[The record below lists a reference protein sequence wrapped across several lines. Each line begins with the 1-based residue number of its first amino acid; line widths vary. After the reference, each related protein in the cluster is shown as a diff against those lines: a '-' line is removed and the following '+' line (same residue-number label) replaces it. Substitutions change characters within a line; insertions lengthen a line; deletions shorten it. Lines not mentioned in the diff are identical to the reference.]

1 MILEDKER
9 KLFFKLWLKL
19 LVFVNN
25 KYKLIKNFGSPEIP
39 VGLNIDDI
47 GKIRNKLWKN
57 YNIIDEF
64 LKYTNLCK
72 NDYEIVNSWKNF
84 IKGKF
89 IVLKNYKEYTVI
101 MDSDNE
107 ILYGIY
113 GITNPIIEMVPAL
126 PMMIETV
133 IIPLKGKI
141 IYDSLIQRYDVI
153 VGKNMRQSFNEKYIE
168 IKNRIGI
175 KCILESTT
183 SP

>member
-19 LVFVNN
+19 LIFVNN
-25 KYKLIKNFGSPEIP
+25 EYKLIENFGSPETP

-47 GKIRNKLWKN
+47 RKIREKLWENSK
-57 YNIIDEF
+57 IIDKF
-64 LKYTNLCK
+64 LKYTDFRK

-89 IVLKNYKEYTVI
+89 IVLKNYKKFTVI
-101 MDSDNE
+101 MDIDNE

-113 GITNPIIEMVPAL
+113 GISNPIIEIIPDF

-133 IIPLKGKI
+133 IIPFKGKI
-141 IYDSLIQRYDVI
+141 IYDSLIQKYDVT
-153 VGKNMRQSFNEKYIE
+153 VGKNMRQSFNEKYKE
-168 IKNRIGI
+168 LRNRIGI
-175 KCILESTT
+175 KSILE
-183 SP
+183 

>member
-9 KLFFKLWLKL
+9 KLFFELWLKL

-25 KYKLIKNFGSPEIP
+25 EYKLIENFGSPKTP

-47 GKIRNKLWKN
+47 VNIRKKLWEN
-57 YNIIDEF
+57 YKIIDKF
-64 LKYTNLCK
+64 LKYTDLAK

-89 IVLKNYKEYTVI
+89 IVLKDYKKYTVI
-101 MDSDNE
+101 MDIDKE

-113 GITNPIIEMVPAL
+113 GITNPIIEIVPDL

-133 IIPLKGKI
+133 IIPFKGKI
-141 IYDSLIQRYDVI
+141 IYDSLIKRYDVI
-153 VGKNMRQSFNEKYIE
+153 IGKNMRQSFNEKYKE
-168 IKNRIGI
+168 VKNRIGI
-175 KCILESTT
+175 KCILE
-183 SP
+183 